1 MRSNREVAEWKW
13 LLPYLF
19 YVDIMH
25 QVKTIIIKGFVMSF
39 KIQKI
44 ALLLLSL
51 NLQAC
56 TTCDIANLFGDDIC
70 NIVAVEQVS
79 EFQTV

>member
-1 MRSNREVAEWKW
+1 MVHIFYVNIVLQVEIIIINGLVMRS
-13 LLPYLF
+13 
-19 YVDIMH
+19 
-25 QVKTIIIKGFVMSF
+25 

-44 ALLLLSL
+44 ALLLLSF

-70 NIVAVEQVS
+70 NIVAIEQVNES
-79 EFQTV
+79 HVV

>member
-1 MRSNREVAEWKW
+1 MTS
-13 LLPYLF
+13 
-19 YVDIMH
+19 
-25 QVKTIIIKGFVMSF
+25 

-44 ALLLLSL
+44 ALLIILSL

-70 NIVAVEQVS
+70 NIVAVEQVI
-79 EFQTV
+79 EFRSV